1 MRLKCAIK
9 IKKLLNYFMFTML
22 TVMGGKWLGLG
33 LPLLNINIYMI
44 FLLLLL
50 LLLFLLSFARLFV
63 CCLVVALIGAQLVT
77 LLIFA
82 NSYNFHLLLQFF
94 LFLFAAKTICNCYM
108 MSFCKCCELQKSK
121 KKTKTKKK
129 PKT

>member
-22 TVMGGKWLGLG
+22 TVMGGKWLGFG
-33 LPLLNINIYMI
+33 LLNINIYMI
-44 FLLLLL
+44 FLLL

-63 CCLVVALIGAQLVT
+63 CCFVVALIGAQLVT

-94 LFLFAAKTICNCYM
+94 YFYLLPKQFATVI
-108 MSFCKCCELQKSK
+108 
-121 KKTKTKKK
+121 
-129 PKT
+129 